1 MRIESE
7 DYTLTLRRIGDGMV
21 EVIGDT
27 ESLDCFTSGV
37 VLAGPEQGSGVVV
50 HSVPTGSLDG
60 RLRVSSGT
68 VALWLQQEVL
78 HFL

>member
-7 DYTLTLRRIGDGMV
+7 DYVLEFKRVGESV
-21 EVIGDT
+21 EVRGNAPSI
-27 ESLDCFTSGV
+27 DCFTSGV
-37 VLAGPEQGSGVVV
+37 VLAGPEEDSGMEVRR
-50 HSVPTGSLDG
+50 VPTESLDG
-60 RLRVSSGT
+60 VLRVSSGT